1 MNMKQIKSLLAAA
14 LVAAVS
20 VGFTGCNEDLETP
33 PLSIPSTDWKANTS
47 ILELKTQYW
56 SDQENYCT
64 EVGTTATGEHV
75 IIGGRIIG
83 NDITGNIYQA
93 IQIQDA
99 SAAITVSVSM
109 KNLNERYK
117 VGEEIYIDVTGLYAG
132 KYAGLFQ
139 IGDAGTYNN
148 NPTTSKMTE
157 EQFTAASRL
166 NGLPVPS
173 EVKAVPLTIAQINS
187 MVKNT
192 ADVQLYQSQLVEIND
207 VSFIGGGTLTWA
219 EQGSSGTDRYLIDA
233 GGNRLLVRNSGY
245 SDFAD
250 QLLPEGHG
258 NVKAILS
265 WYRSGWQVVF
275 RSNEDCTD
283 FGGESYAPGGGEAVV
298 SSLDVNF
305 EGCSSITD
313 LGNWVTSDQSGN
325 ATWFT
330 QSRDDNTFAACTG
343 YNKTAGSDGFISW
356 LITPGLDIDKMD
368 KKVFSFE
375 SMVGY
380 TGVNNIL
387 EVYAMTSNDPAKA
400 TLTKL
405 NANIPTST
413 GSFSDWIKSGN
424 IDLSQFSGKV
434 IYIGFC
440 YKAPVAADNNYN
452 TYRIDNVLAGKEQQA
467 GSDPDQPVTGN
478 ATFEKVT
485 SITSGSKYALVIDG
499 QVGTP
504 IGESLSYGRLAMNAV
519 TIANNS
525 FTAAAN
531 NAITVTAVQGG
542 YTLVDC
548 YGRYLGMDDNE
559 SHQTSFQLYT
569 SNTGDGCVWTI
580 SFESD
585 GTATIANVLNPDC
598 HIVKSG
604 TFTNIAPSNVVKYT
618 TFTAPTVYLMK

>member
-1 MNMKQIKSLLAAA
+1 MLAAA
-14 LVAAVS
+14 LVAATS

-83 NDITGNIYQA
+83 NDITGNIYQS

-99 SAAITVSVSM
+99 SAAITVSVAM
-109 KNLNERYK
+109 KDMNVRYK

-139 IGDAGTYNN
+139 IGTAGTYNN

-157 EQFTAASRL
+157 EQFTAAARL
-166 NGLPVPS
+166 NGLPRPQ

-187 MVKNT
+187 MVKT
-192 ADVQLYQSQLVEIND
+192 TSDVQLYQSQLVEIND
-207 VSFIGGGTLTWA
+207 VSFIGGGQLTWA

-233 GGNRLLVRNSGY
+233 EGNRLLVRNSGY

-250 QLLPEGHG
+250 QLLPAGHG

-275 RSNEDCTD
+275 RTNEDCTD
-283 FGGESYAPGGGEAVV
+283 FSGDSYAPGGGDAVV
-298 SSLDVNF
+298 TSLDVNF
-305 EGCSSITD
+305 EGCTSITD
-313 LGNWVTSDQSGN
+313 LGNWTTNDQSGN

-343 YNKTAGSDGFISW
+343 YNKKAGSDGFISW
-356 LITPGLDIDKMD
+356 LITPGLDIDKME

-380 TGVNNIL
+380 TGDNIL
-387 EVYAMTSNDPAKA
+387 EVYAMEGSNDPAKA
-400 TLTKL
+400 KLTKL
-405 NANIPTST
+405 SANIPTPT
-413 GSFSDWIKSGN
+413 GSFTDWIKSGN
-424 IDLSQFSGKV
+424 IDLSGYKGIV
-434 IYIGFC
+434 YIGFC
-440 YKAPVAADNNYN
+440 YKAKASTENKYN
-452 TYRIDNVLAGKEQQA
+452 TYRIDNVLAGKEQQG
-467 GSDPDQPVTGN
+467 GSAPDQPSTGD
-478 ATFEKVT
+478 ATFTKVT
-485 SITSGSKYALVIDG
+485 TITSGSQYALVVDNK
-499 QVGTP
+499 VGTP
-504 IGESLSYGRLAMNAV
+504 IGETLSYGRLAMSDV
-519 TIANNS
+519 SISGDS
-525 FTAAAN
+525 FTAKAN
-531 NAITVTAVQGG
+531 NAITITAVQGG

-548 YGRYLGMDDNE
+548 YGRYLGMDDNA

-569 SNTGDGCVWTI
+569 TNTGNGCVWTI

-598 HIVKSG
+598 HIVRSG
-604 TFTNIAPSNVVKYT
+604 TFTNIAPSNVAKYP
-618 TFTAPTVYLMK
+618 TFTAPTVYLKK

>member
-1 MNMKQIKSLLAAA
+1 MNMKHIKSLLAAA
-14 LVAAVS
+14 LAAAIS

-47 ILELKTQYW
+47 ILELKSQYW

-75 IIGGRIIG
+75 IIGGRVIG

-99 SAAITVSVSM
+99 TAAITVSVSM
-109 KNLNERYK
+109 KNLNTCYK

-139 IGDAGTYNN
+139 IGDAGTYNGS
-148 NPTTSKMTE
+148 PTTSKMTE

-219 EQGSSGTDRYLIDA
+219 EQGTSGTDRYLIDA
-233 GGNRLLVRNSGY
+233 EGNRLLVRNSGF
-245 SDFAD
+245 SDFAN

-275 RSNEDCTD
+275 RTNEDCTD
-283 FGGESYAPGGGEAVV
+283 FGGVSYAPGSSETVV
-298 SSLDVNF
+298 TSLDVNF
-305 EGCSSITD
+305 SGCTSITD
-313 LGNWVTSDQSGN
+313 LGNWTTSDQSGN

-330 QSRDDNTFAACTG
+330 QTYDDNTFAACTG
-343 YNKTAGSDGFISW
+343 FKKTAGNDGFISW
-356 LITPGLDIDKMD
+356 LITPGLDVDKME

-380 TGVNNIL
+380 SGVSNIL
-387 EVYAMTSNDPAKA
+387 EVYAMTSNDPTKA

-405 NANIPTST
+405 SANIPTST
-413 GSFSDWIKSGN
+413 GSWSEWIKSGN
-424 IDLSQFSGKV
+424 IDLSKFSGV
-434 IYIGFC
+434 IYIGFR
-440 YKAPVAADNNYN
+440 YKAPTAADGNYN
-452 TYRIDNVLAGKEQQA
+452 TYRLDNVLAGKEQEA
-467 GSDPDQPVTGN
+467 GSNPGGDTGT

-485 SITSGSKYALVIDG
+485 SIISGNKYALVVDSK
-499 QVGTP
+499 VGTP
-504 IGESLSYGRLAMNAV
+504 IGQTLSFGRLAMSDV
-519 TIANNS
+519 TISGNT

-531 NAITVTAVQGG
+531 NAIIITAVQGG

-548 YGRYLGMDDNE
+548 YGRYLGMDDDA

-569 SNTGDGCVWTI
+569 SNTGNGCVWSVT
-580 SFESD
+580 FESD
-585 GTATIANVLNPDC
+585 GTATIANVLNPNC

-604 TFTNIAPSNVVKYT
+604 TFTNIAPSNVVSYP